1 MVVSVKK
8 GCLRSRN
15 FATMT
20 IVLSIGIKDSHK
32 IMIPSYLNL
41 FFEYASTIS
50 VYLWLSM
57 ARMETEYS

>member
-1 MVVSVKK
+1 
-8 GCLRSRN
+8 
-15 FATMT
+15 MT